1 VTVAAPDIR
10 QRAGK
15 RRFSTRNERRNPMKD
30 NSRIRFNPVTQ
41 EIEVE
46 GSEKF
51 VRTYFQK
58 LQQLLS
64 PGSGEK
70 NAKQRQKKARPV
82 KKAKGAKAAPGRKKA
97 AKETQADAVVSLVS
111 GSHGGITTSALK
123 EKTGLTERQIWS
135 VVYRAQ
141 KQGKIRKTKRGMY
154 TAA

>member
-1 VTVAAPDIR
+1 
-10 QRAGK
+10 
-15 RRFSTRNERRNPMKD
+15 MKE
-30 NSRIRFNPVTQ
+30 NSRIRFNPVTK

-64 PGSGEK
+64 QGPGEK
-70 NAKQRQKKARPV
+70 TSKQLQKKARPV
-82 KKAKGAKAAPGRKKA
+82 KKAKRAKAAPGRKKA
-97 AKETQADAVVSLVS
+97 AKETQADAVVALVS
-111 GSHGGITTSALK
+111 GSEGGITTSALK

-141 KQGKIRKTKRGMY
+141 KQGKIKKTKRGMY

>member
-1 VTVAAPDIR
+1 MR
-10 QRAGK
+10 
-15 RRFSTRNERRNPMKD
+15 E

-58 LQQLLS
+58 LQELLS
-64 PGSGEK
+64 QGPGEK
-70 NAKQRQKKARPV
+70 NAKRPQKKARPV
-82 KKAKGAKAAPGRKKA
+82 RQAKQATAAPGRKKA
-97 AKETQADAVVSLVS
+97 AKGTQADAVVALVN
-111 GSHGGITTSALK
+111 GSERGITTSALM

-135 VVYRAQ
+135 IVYRAQ
-141 KQGKIRKTKRGMY
+141 KQGKIGKTKRGMY